1 MFRELPRDKIHAL
14 LHEATALVNSSVNEG
29 MAGAILE
36 VIFEDNGFFSSSFSK
51 NRG

>member
-1 MFRELPRDKIHAL
+1 MKFFFFFKRLNGVYMFRELPRDKIHAL

-36 VIFEDNGFFSSSFSK
+36 VI
-51 NRG
+51 